1 MPLSIIAMSQW
12 LTVTMAGTIKFSTG
26 GFAPAINAG
35 KGNASGGVQ
44 YGAIAGTTDGGF
56 GSFSTTF
63 DGVFLLAN
71 HTINY

>member
-1 MPLSIIAMSQW
+1 MSQW

-35 KGNASGGVQ
+35 EGNASGGVQ

-63 DGVFLLAN
+63 DGDFLLAN
-71 HTINY
+71 HTIDY